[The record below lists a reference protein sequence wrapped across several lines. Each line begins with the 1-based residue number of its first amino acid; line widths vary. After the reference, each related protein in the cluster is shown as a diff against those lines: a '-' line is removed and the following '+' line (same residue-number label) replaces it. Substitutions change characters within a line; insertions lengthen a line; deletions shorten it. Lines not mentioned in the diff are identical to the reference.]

1 MLGVADQSDGEHSQ
15 VARSS
20 QTMCRVAGGKICV
33 DVADPATASDS
44 ALGCVHAI
52 TDAIARETGA
62 EEPLEPLEGMIA
74 RVRDAASA
82 ARASRYWIAR
92 EDEVPVGCGAFFW
105 SHSAPQ
111 HRIAGFGVD
120 VVPGARRRGVG
131 TRLLAE
137 VLDAAGI
144 ERKTTVQTWTV
155 TGGLGEPFL
164 TAFDG
169 HLGSVARLMDLDISS
184 VDHSLLEDWVLRAPE
199 RASGYSLVE
208 WTGSCPP
215 ELLDEWVRVMA
226 VMNTAPTDDLI
237 VEERPR
243 TVAEVADD
251 EESARRRGW
260 EGRCVAARE
269 NATGNL
275 VGYSAIGISPDSDVA
290 RQGDT
295 VVEPP
300 HRRRGIG
307 RWLKA
312 AMLLRLLDERPDI
325 RRIRSDNAASNAPM
339 LAINQALGFRTV
351 RSNGIWQ
358 LDVKRAREIART
370 RLSGSEDRV

>member
-1 MLGVADQSDGEHSQ
+1 MTI
-15 VARSS
+15 ARLRCSRR
-20 QTMCRVAGGKICV
+20 MCRVAGGKISV
-33 DVADPATASDS
+33 DVVDPAS
-44 ALGCVHAI
+44 ATDYTLGCVHAI

-62 EEPLEPLEGMIA
+62 EEPREPLESMIA
-74 RVRDAASA
+74 RLRDAASA
-82 ARASRYWIAR
+82 ARASRYWVAR
-92 EDEVPVGCGAFFW
+92 EDATPVGCGAFFW
-105 SHSAPQ
+105 SRSAPQ

-120 VVPGARRRGVG
+120 VLPGARRRGVG

-137 VLDAAGI
+137 VLDAAGS
-144 ERKTTVQTWTV
+144 EGKTTVQTWTL

-164 TAFDG
+164 AAFDG
-169 HLGSVARLMDLDISS
+169 HLGSVASLMELDIAS
-184 VDHSLLEDWVLRAPE
+184 VDRSLLEDWVLRASE

-226 VMNTAPTDDLI
+226 VMNTAPTDDLV
-237 VEERPR
+237 VEERRR
-243 TVAEVADD
+243 TVAEVAAD
-251 EESARRRGW
+251 EESAARRGW
-260 EGRCVAARE
+260 EGRCTAARE
-269 NATGNL
+269 NATGDL

-295 VVEPP
+295 VVDPS

-339 LAINQALGFRTV
+339 LAINKALGFRTV

-358 LDVKRAREIART
+358 LDVKRARDIART
-370 RLSGSEDRV
+370 RLERE

>member
-1 MLGVADQSDGEHSQ
+1 
-15 VARSS
+15 
-20 QTMCRVAGGKICV
+20 MCRVAGGKICV
-33 DVADPATASDS
+33 DVVDPAS
-44 ALGCVHAI
+44 ATNAVLGCVHAI

-62 EEPLEPLEGMIA
+62 EEPLEPLESMIA
-74 RVRDAASA
+74 RVRDAASP

-92 EDEVPVGCGAFFW
+92 EDAKPVGCGALFW
-105 SHSAPQ
+105 SRSAPR

-120 VVPGARRRGVG
+120 VLPDSRRRGVG

-137 VLDAAGI
+137 VLDAAQI
-144 ERKTTVQTWTV
+144 EGKTTVQTWTL

-164 TAFDG
+164 AAFDG
-169 HLGSVARLMDLDISS
+169 HLGSVSRLMELDIER
-184 VDHSLLEDWVLRAPE
+184 VDRSLLEVWVARAPE

-208 WTGSCPP
+208 WTGPCPP
-215 ELLDEWVRVMA
+215 DLLDEWVRVMA
-226 VMNTAPTDDLI
+226 VMNTAPTDDLV
-237 VEERPR
+237 VEERRR

-269 NATGNL
+269 NATGHL

-295 VVEPP
+295 VVDPA

-312 AMLLRLLDERPDI
+312 AMLLRLLDDRPDV
-325 RRIRSDNAASNAPM
+325 RCIRSDNAASNAPM
-339 LAINQALGFRTV
+339 LAINQALGFRAV

-358 LDVKRAREIART
+358 LDVERAREIT
-370 RLSGSEDRV
+370 RMGLRRSEHRV